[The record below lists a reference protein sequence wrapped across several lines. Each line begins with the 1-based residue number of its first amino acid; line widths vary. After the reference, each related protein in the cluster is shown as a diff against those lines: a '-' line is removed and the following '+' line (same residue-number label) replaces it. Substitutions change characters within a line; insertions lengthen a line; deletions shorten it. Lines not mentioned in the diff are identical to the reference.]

1 MNEMASQIIGGTVNQ
16 QILEIHSFLR
26 HCHAYMEIWTPVMGE
41 MLVVPTN
48 IRYTYRGIYRDTEV
62 VGHVPYQLAQRMSA
76 FFYEREQSICRNHR
90 SQSQQG
96 SLYLLMDII

>member
-1 MNEMASQIIGGTVNQ
+1 MNELASQIIGGTVNQ

-76 FFYEREQSICRNHR
+76 FFMRENKVFAEITGAKVNRGVFTC
-90 SQSQQG
+90 
-96 SLYLLMDII
+96 